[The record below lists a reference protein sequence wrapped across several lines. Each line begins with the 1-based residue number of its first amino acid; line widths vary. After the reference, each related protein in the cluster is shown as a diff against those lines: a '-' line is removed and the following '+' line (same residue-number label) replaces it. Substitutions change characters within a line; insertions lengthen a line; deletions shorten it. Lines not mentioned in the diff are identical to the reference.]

1 MFCSP
6 PGSSFQHLS
15 KAVGMVTKSVL
26 TEHLTTV
33 ASSMTCT
40 GSLHDFGRSGC
51 KATLQSLK
59 IQAPFME
66 ATLLPRPIQ
75 CFRKSVEKV
84 DSDQLANIVSAC
96 SWGNQAAIGTA
107 STFEIH

>member
-1 MFCSP
+1 MNSDQLQVSHVLSP

-15 KAVGMVTKSVL
+15 KSVGMVTKSVL

-66 ATLLPRPIQ
+66 ATLLP
-75 CFRKSVEKV
+75 
-84 DSDQLANIVSAC
+84 VSA
-96 SWGNQAAIGTA
+96 
-107 STFEIH
+107 IHLF

>member
-1 MFCSP
+1 MNSDQLQVSHVLSP

-66 ATLLPRPIQ
+66 ATL
-75 CFRKSVEKV
+75 S
-84 DSDQLANIVSAC
+84 VSA
-96 SWGNQAAIGTA
+96 
-107 STFEIH
+107 IHLF